1 MNATDTIVA
10 ISSAIGPAPRMIV
23 RMSGRD
29 AHTIA
34 RTLCD
39 NLPEPGA
46 ACRTHLRLAALS
58 APIWACLFAE
68 PKSYTGENSV
78 EFHIPGNPVLARMLL
93 EELVRAGARH
103 AEPGEFTARAYFCGR
118 IGLTEAEGV
127 AATIAA
133 HSERELRAARQLM
146 AGELSRRLQPAMEQ
160 LTQTLALIEAG
171 IDFSDDD
178 ISFIAGEEVQ
188 RRVGAIDASLDAL
201 LSQSTRFESLTH
213 EPTFVLVGRPNAGK
227 STLLN
232 ALAGQERAIV
242 SPIEGTTRD
251 ILSAEV
257 RLRRGLIRL
266 TDVAGLEET
275 SPNAVTNAASA
286 SISSQMQQQAR
297 RMVESADRVVLVRD
311 VTDNRPAL
319 KLPREADLVLVS
331 KIDLAIHPEGVL
343 GVSAKS
349 GSGLEAVR
357 ERLDDLAFGASSVG
371 STLALNLRHTGA
383 IMDARESLARA
394 RSAAQGS
401 AELIAADLRTA
412 LDALGGILGQV
423 TPDDVLGHV
432 FATFCVGK

>member
-1 MNATDTIVA
+1 VNATDTIVA

-23 RMSGRD
+23 RVSGRD
-29 AHTIA
+29 AHAIA
-34 RTLCD
+34 QAICD
-39 NLPEPGA
+39 DLPQPGG
-46 ACRTHLRLAALS
+46 ACRSHLRFASLAV
-58 APIWACLFAE
+58 PTWACLFAG
-68 PKSYTGENSV
+68 PKSYTGEDSI
-78 EFHIPGNPVLARMLL
+78 EFHIPGNPLLARMLL
-93 EELVRAGARH
+93 DALVHAGARQ
-103 AEPGEFTARAYFCGR
+103 AEPGEFTARAYFSGR

-133 HSERELRAARQLM
+133 HSEQELRAARQLM
-146 AGELSRRLQPAMEQ
+146 AGELSRRLMPAMEQ
-160 LTQTLALIEAG
+160 LTRTLALIEAG
-171 IDFSDDD
+171 IDFSDED

-188 RRVGAIDASLDAL
+188 RRVGEIDGSLQAL
-201 LSQSTRFESLTH
+201 LRESTRFESLTH

-275 SPNAVTNAASA
+275 PPNTVTQAASA

-311 VTDNRPAL
+311 VTDDRPAL
-319 KLPREADLVLVS
+319 KLPREADLVIVS
-331 KIDLAIHPEGVL
+331 KIDLANHSQEEV

-349 GSGLEAVR
+349 GSGLEALR
-357 ERLDDLAFGASSVG
+357 ERLDDLAFGTSTPG
-371 STLALNLRHTGA
+371 STLALNARHTHS
-383 IMDARESLARA
+383 IREARESLARA
-394 RSAAQGS
+394 RSSAQGS
-401 AELIAADLRTA
+401 AELVAADLRNA
-412 LDALGGILGQV
+412 LDALGSVLGQV

-432 FATFCVGK
+432 FATFCIGK